1 MTGENQQIIIYLERQ
16 TYFTKIWKTTVYF
29 IPKKC
34 PIFCLKI
41 PSTQIK
47 TPLYTLHPKVLAYPD
62 FLIKVILGVNYLY
75 SDIFFFFDRNNSQLY
90 ALPSISP

>member
-1 MTGENQQIIIYLERQ
+1 MSN
-16 TYFTKIWKTTVYF
+16 
-29 IPKKC
+29 
-34 PIFCLKI
+34 FCLKI

-75 SDIFFFFDRNNSQLY
+75 SDSFFFLIGTIANDMYYQAYLLEGIVQWKNDRAQWL
-90 ALPSISP
+90 L